1 MTCEW
6 CRRARGAPARAPA
19 TWNDGVDG
27 ALLCDLLFSLHT
39 TTAGARGY
47 AGPGCVTYRLHS
59 GIRGRVKPCVHACV
73 GLLDCRASTFSLLL
87 LYVVKL
93 YDVSVHLDLC
103 ARAPRVSQ
111 TAWSLLTFNKPVM
124 CARLH

>member
-1 MTCEW
+1 VTCEW

-27 ALLCDLLFSLHT
+27 ALLCDLLFSLHDDQ
-39 TTAGARGY
+39 AHGAMQVL
-47 AGPGCVTYRLHS
+47 AVLLYRLHS
-59 GIRGRVKPCVHACV
+59 GIGGRVKLCADTHTARCST
-73 GLLDCRASTFSLLL
+73 RAISHASTFSLLL

-103 ARAPRVSQ
+103 ARSPCLANCLV
-111 TAWSLLTFNKPVM
+111 AVNV
-124 CARLH
+124 